1 MRFTRPL
8 LLPLVAALPVASMAC
23 ALLRGFK
30 FEEPT
35 VRLETIQVRSL
46 DLLGGHLILVL
57 DVFNPNSY
65 DLRGLDLEA
74 QLTLEET
81 PFGDARLDEG
91 FLLPSDAHARLEIPM
106 SFTWQGVGAGAK
118 ALLSR
123 GEVGYDL
130 ITAIRADTPAGA
142 RPVRIRRNGTVRLGE
157 LGR

>member
-8 LLPLVAALPVASMAC
+8 LLTLAAVLPITSMAC
-23 ALLRGFK
+23 ALLRGFR

-35 VRLETIQVRSL
+35 VRLETIQVRGL
-46 DLLGGHLILVL
+46 DLLGGQLILVL

-65 DLRGLDLEA
+65 ELRGLGLEA
-74 QLTLEET
+74 QLALEET
-81 PFGDARLDEG
+81 QFGEARLDEG
-91 FLLPSDAHARLEIPM
+91 FLLPADAHALLEIPM
-106 SFTWQGVGAGAK
+106 SFTWKGVGAGAK

-157 LGR
+157 LAR